1 MPWQMRPVVTSLRAI
16 DWEWFIG
23 RKALGWVAVVLI
35 IFAGGFFLKY
45 AFENRWIGPL
55 GRVALAAVAG
65 VGLIIGGR
73 QSRRRGLPIAFQML
87 TAAGRSLP
95 AGLSAANAVMS
106 EEWAIRF
113 YHACTDQTG
122 DPAQEWP
129 PTDCGSTG
137 LYCCH
142 ELMKQGLAGSYK
154 TASGAQNIASLLQGG
169 TVIQGT
175 PYFNAWMEPGPDA
188 FLDGDG
194 SQEALQAAIASGV
207 AGGHETCI
215 TALESLAVTET
226 GQVIPE
232 KCVVRVRNSW
242 SASWGDSGSF
252 RLHLSTLQI
261 LGSNADFKQ
270 FVLAG
275 PPAPAETAGLLEGAA
290 EVIRTIAGSPEKDI
304 DEALAWLASKGL

>member
-1 MPWQMRPVVTSLRAI
+1 MLPGITPTKFGRYSCAEPMRFDVVHTDPGAPLKTVDHEPPIPVLDQEDLFNQYIDTSAI
-16 DWEWFIG
+16 IPG
-23 RKALGWVAVVLI
+23 AQKVNALGSCTANATAVS
-35 IFAGGFFLKY
+35 
-45 AFENRWIGPL
+45 L
-55 GRVALAAVAG
+55 G
-65 VGLIIGGR
+65 
-73 QSRRRGLPIAFQML
+73 QML
-87 TAAGRSLP
+87 TAAGRPLP

-106 EEWAIRF
+106 DEWAIRF

-154 TASGAQNIASLLQGG
+154 TASGAQNIASLLQSG

-194 SQEALQAAIASGV
+194 SPEAFQAAINSGV

-215 TALESLAVTET
+215 TALEKLAVTET

-252 RLHLSTLQI
+252 RLHLSTLQM

-275 PPAPAETAGLLEGAA
+275 PPAPAETAGLLEEAA

>member
-1 MPWQMRPVVTSLRAI
+1 MLPGITATKFGRYAVAEPMRFDVVHFDTGAPLKTVDHEPPVPCLDQEDLFAQGI
-16 DWEWFIG
+16 DTATLIPG
-23 RKALGWVAVVLI
+23 AQKVNALGSCTANATTVS
-35 IFAGGFFLKY
+35 
-45 AFENRWIGPL
+45 
-55 GRVALAAVAG
+55 LAQ
-65 VGLIIGGR
+65 I
-73 QSRRRGLPIAFQML
+73 L
-87 TAAGRSLP
+87 TAAGRPLP
-95 AGLSAANAVMS
+95 EGISTTDAVAS

-129 PTDCGSTG
+129 PSDCGSTG

-142 ELMKQGLAGSYK
+142 ELMKQKLAGSYK
-154 TASGAQNIASLLQGG
+154 TASGAQNLASLLQRG

-188 FLDGDG
+188 FIDGDG
-194 SQEALQAAIASGV
+194 SREALQVAVSSGV

-242 SASWGDSGSF
+242 SASWGDNGSF
-252 RLHLSTLQI
+252 RLHLSTLEM
-261 LGSNADFKQ
+261 LGSQADFKQ
-270 FVLAG
+270 FVPADPPP
-275 PPAPAETAGLLEGAA
+275 PPAPPKGLLEEAGDFIRRVA
-290 EVIRTIAGSPEKDI
+290 ESEREDI
-304 DEALAWLASKGL
+304 TEALSRLGL